1 MIKPKQH
8 MRGVIQGLLIVL
20 TFICLR
26 DVLGAPPTMSKP
38 IMRRLNRVEYE
49 RTIRDLLGI
58 EIDVQELLPSDSS
71 ANGFD
76 NNADALH
83 TSSFLMERYLEAA
96 DIALN
101 LAIANR
107 PQPPLIQKRI
117 RFHDERVVKV
127 ATEKVFRSLDD
138 SLVMFSS
145 SQWNAVVSSQFYPPD
160 RGRYRFRISAR
171 GFQSNG
177 KPVTF
182 RVDAGPMLMG
192 TKNHLV
198 GYFDVAPDKSTVIEF
213 VDHLEARSS
222 FRVLPH
228 GLANAQTVNKIGAD
242 VYDGPGL
249 AVEWVEIE
257 GPLHD
262 AWPPE
267 CHRRIF
273 GDLAQEPAPIRDF
286 RNRVEVASKD
296 PLSDARTILRNF
308 ARRAYRRAVTERDVE
323 PLVSLFRQK
332 HEGTNGEEKGSFEQ
346 SIRVALKAALVSSD
360 FLFRYESADKLN
372 DYSLASRLSYFLWS
386 TMPDDELLQLA
397 EQGRLNQH
405 GELRKQVER
414 MLKSPKAAAFTENFV
429 GQWLGLRDIDF
440 TEPDRRLYPEFDDL
454 LKAAMVRESHLFF
467 EELLKSN
474 LSVTNVVA
482 SDFTMLNERLAQHYG
497 VPGVEGHA
505 FRKVKL
511 PPDSH
516 RGGIMTMASVLKVT
530 ANGTNTS
537 PVVRGAWVLDRVL
550 GMPLEPPPPGVPAV
564 EPDIRGATTIRE
576 QLAKHRQI
584 ESCAAC
590 HVEIDP
596 PGFALESFDVI
607 GGWRDYYRSVGNG
620 KPVTIDGKRMPYL
633 QGKSVDPSDV
643 LPDGRKFRDIDE
655 LKQLLLTDK
664 EQIVR
669 AFATRL
675 LTYSLGRS
683 PEPAVRSEIDSLVKA
698 TADRNYGL
706 RSVLNA
712 VIESEA
718 FRGQRN

>member
-1 MIKPKQH
+1 MKTFACSL
-8 MRGVIQGLLIVL
+8 MLVL
-20 TFICLR
+20 
-26 DVLGAPPTMSKP
+26 VLGIALSPEALTAPPTKSAVV
-38 IMRRLNRVEYE
+38 MRRLNRIEYE
-49 RTIRDLLGI
+49 NTIRDLLGI
-58 EIDVQELLPSDSS
+58 QVELKELLPPDSS

-76 NNADALH
+76 NSADALH
-83 TSSFLMERYLEAA
+83 TSSFLMEKYLEAA
-96 DIALN
+96 DTALN

-107 PQPPLIQKRI
+107 PQPPLVQKRL

-127 ATEKVFRSLDD
+127 STEKVFKPLDD
-138 SLVMFSS
+138 ALVMFSS
-145 SQWNAVVSSQFYPPD
+145 SQWNAVTSSQFYPPD
-160 RGRYRFRISAR
+160 RGTYRFRISAR
-171 GFQSNG
+171 GFQSQG

-198 GYFDVAPDKSTVIEF
+198 GFFDAQADKSTVIEF
-213 VDHLEARSS
+213 VDHLEARNT
-222 FRVLPH
+222 FRLLPH
-228 GLANAQTVNKIGAD
+228 GIATAHTVNKIGAD
-242 VYDGPGL
+242 VYEGPGL

-262 AWPPE
+262 VWPPE
-267 CHRRIF
+267 SHRRIF

-296 PLSDARTILRNF
+296 PLSDARSILKNF
-308 ARRAYRRAVTERDVE
+308 TRRAFRRAVTDRDVE
-323 PLVSLFRQK
+323 PLIALFEQK
-332 HEGTNGEEKGSFEQ
+332 LAGTNGAEKGSFEQ
-346 SIRVALKAALVSSD
+346 AIRVALKAALVSSD
-360 FLFRYESADKLN
+360 FLFRREQLDRI
-372 DYSLASRLSYFLWS
+372 DDFTIASRLSYLLWS
-386 TMPDDELLQLA
+386 TMPDDELLKLA
-397 EQGRLNQH
+397 DEGRLKQKD
-405 GELRKQVER
+405 ELKRQLER
-414 MLKSPKAAAFTENFV
+414 MLVSPKAKQFTENFV

-454 LKAAMVRESHLFF
+454 LKTAMVQESHLFF
-467 EELLKSN
+467 EELLKHD
-474 LSVTNVVA
+474 LSVTNFVA

-497 VPGVEGHA
+497 IPGVEGHA

-516 RGGIMTMASVLKVT
+516 RGGVMTMASVLKVT

-550 GMPLEPPPPGVPAV
+550 GMPPEPPPPGVPAV

-590 HVEIDP
+590 HTEIDP

-620 KPVTIDGKRMPYL
+620 KPVMIDGKRTPYL
-633 QGKSVDPSDV
+633 RGRDIDPSDV
-643 LPDGRKFRDIDE
+643 LPDGRRFKDIDE

-669 AFATRL
+669 AFAMRL
-675 LTYSLGRS
+675 LTYALGRV
-683 PEPAVRSEIDSLVKA
+683 PEPSLRAQLDILVKESKA
-698 TADRNYGL
+698 TDYGL
-706 RSVLNA
+706 RSLLHALVA
-712 VIESEA
+712 HESFSGGA
-718 FRGQRN
+718 GI